1 MTGRRISHAATIDDV
16 ARIAGVS
23 VATVSRALRG
33 LPNVADATRQRVLEV
48 AGELNYSVNP
58 QASRLASGRM
68 STVGLLTPLFDTYY
82 SSRVMAGVEDELATA
97 SLDLLIRAADTPE
110 RREAVT
116 TDMRSLAA
124 RVDGLITVDYFGD
137 AGSNRAMVAS
147 GVPVVTIGE
156 EVAGASSILVDNVSA
171 AADASRHLLQLGHR
185 RIALMTGTLRD
196 GHASPVPGLRHRGYV
211 QALGAEGIDADPV
224 LEVDGE
230 FSIGG
235 GVAAMSR
242 LLDLEDPPTAV
253 FVLSDEMALGA
264 LHELGRRRLQPG
276 VDLSVVGFDDHQA
289 ARVVG
294 LTTMAQPMTGMG
306 RSAVVEVLRRVASPD
321 AEPSDQM
328 VAVTLVV
335 RSSTGPAPHRG

>member
-1 MTGRRISHAATIDDV
+1 M
-16 ARIAGVS
+16 ARVAGVS

-33 LPNVADATRQRVLEV
+33 LPNVADATRQRVREV
-48 AGELNYSVNP
+48 AGELDYSVNP
-58 QASRLASGRM
+58 QASRLASGRT

-97 SLDLLIRAADTPE
+97 SMDLLIRAADTPE
-110 RREAVT
+110 RRDAVT

-137 AGSNRAMVAS
+137 AESNRAMVAA

-156 EVAGASSILVDNVSA
+156 EVAGASSILVDNVAA
-171 AADASRHLLQLGHR
+171 AADACRHLLQLGHR

-211 QALGAEGIDADPV
+211 QALGAEGIDADPG
-224 LEVDGE
+224 LEVDGG

-235 GVAAMSR
+235 GVAAMSH

-276 VDLSVVGFDDHQA
+276 VDLSVIGFDDHQA

-294 LTTMAQPMTGMG
+294 LTTMAQPMTRMG
-306 RSAVVEVLRRVASPD
+306 RDAVVEVLRRVASPD
-321 AEPSDQM
+321 AEPSTQ
-328 VAVTLVV
+328 AVEVSLVE
-335 RSSTGPAPHRG
+335 RSSTGPAPRRR